1 MQTMVFIGTNKSGSS
16 REAIKAAE
24 RLGYLTVLLTNQSKF
39 LSQRKDFPDVHVMM
53 LSDLTKEHVIQ
64 CMLELQHQGKQIV
77 AILSFLESYVRIAA
91 ELSDEWKLSSFSTEA
106 IKKMED
112 KIETH
117 CVLQGVATST
127 FDVFHPE
134 DSLPAFLK
142 RHKEGK
148 WIAKPPKSTGSNDV
162 MLANNQME
170 LENAIIEI
178 LKKHRGRPILV
189 EEYLEGPQYLVETLI
204 HEGRV
209 HIVAI
214 IKQEFSE
221 YNPFV
226 ITGYSIQ
233 PQLGEGF
240 CRSLYE
246 DITSIIQLF
255 NIKEG
260 ACHLELR
267 LVKGKWKLIEVNP
280 RISGGAMNE
289 MIKKAY
295 GIDLVEQTIRLYLGQ
310 TPNLTRQ
317 WEEHIYTHYVTV
329 ESSGNLIKI
338 TGRKRASR
346 CPGVEKV
353 HIKPKKGTFLQPPS
367 SMGKRYAYVMAKGET
382 AKEAKVNAL
391 NAAKELYFHLE
402 KKEE

>member
-24 RLGYLTVLLTNQSKF
+24 RLGYLTVLLTNQNKF
-39 LSQRKDFPDVHVMM
+39 LRKRTDFPDVHVMM

-64 CMLELQHQGKQIV
+64 CILELQHQGKQIV
-77 AILSFLESYVRIAA
+77 GILSFIETYVRIAA
-91 ELSDEWKLSSFSTEA
+91 ELSDEWKLSSFSAEA

-117 CVLQGVATST
+117 CVLQGVATPT

-134 DSLPAFLK
+134 NSLPAFLN

-148 WIAKPPKSTGSNDV
+148 WIVKPPKSTGSNDV

-170 LENAIIEI
+170 LEKAINEL
-178 LKKHRGRPILV
+178 LKKRRGRSILI

-204 HEGRV
+204 HEGKV
-209 HIVAI
+209 LIVAI

-226 ITGYSIQ
+226 ITGYSVQ
-233 PQLGEGF
+233 PHFLE
-240 CRSLYE
+240 CLYRRLYE

-310 TPNLTRQ
+310 TPDLTRQ

-329 ESSGNLIKI
+329 ESSGKLLKI
-338 TGRKRASR
+338 TGRNRASR

-353 HIKPKKGTFLQPPS
+353 HTKPRKGTFLQPPS
-367 SMGKRYAYVMAKGET
+367 SMGKRYAYVMAKGDT
-382 AKEAKVNAL
+382 TKQAKVNAL
-391 NAAKELYFHLE
+391 KAAKELYFHLE